1 MSTNENYIKVRKFSD
16 PIKAARAWLRKCE
29 SRYKSA
35 IKSGD
40 GIARVESDYMQARY
54 NYKILRG

>member
-16 PIKAARAWLRKCE
+16 PIKAAHTWLRKCE

-35 IKSGD
+35 IKSGE
-40 GIARVESDYMQARY
+40 GIARAKEDYRQARY
-54 NYKILRG
+54 NYNLLKG